1 MNPSAESETDEMIL
15 IKGFPFVFLVLV
27 ERITFTITC
36 TCEDEMLL
44 FQEAVNRCSHNA
56 SKLGMCNSCGI
67 VCEIKDFTTGSSNN
81 FDIFI
86 VVYDNTFQYPVTSQS
101 RNKIQNI
108 TCRINT
114 AGCCNNNSLSSL
126 ENTTQKTA
134 QPKTTLTSSDASQHV
149 TNETAEE
156 TTNTTILIPIVTNL
170 KDTSLITTVSKESV
184 SEASIVCECPSN
196 GLFAGAAFIG
206 LFIGVITTGSIS
218 FFLHKRWTS
227 SNKGRALCN
236 SLYEFNETQASIRP
250 TAGETYNE
258 IENEPQSPKISYVLP
273 ITKDETKSS
282 VSTNNPE
289 IYHHL
294 REDYDVKD
302 RSNYYDHAVPLNGQ
316 QEIEPDQYGKLAIE
330 ETGAYSTVT
339 NMNKTGPEPVRNE
352 AYSTIETSE
361 FHLVEVEGNHN
372 DNSASYFVLAKE

>member
-1 MNPSAESETDEMIL
+1 MNRSAESETDKMIL
-15 IKGFPFVFLVLV
+15 IKVLPFVLLVFV
-27 ERITFTITC
+27 ERITFSITC
-36 TCEDEMLL
+36 TCEDEMLII
-44 FQEAVNRCSHNA
+44 QEAVNRSNHNA
-56 SKLGMCNSCGI
+56 SKLDSCGI
-67 VCEIKDFTTGSSNN
+67 VCEIQETNGGNPSDVV
-81 FDIFI
+81 IFI
-86 VVYDNTFQYPVTSQS
+86 VVDNNTFQYSVPKY
-101 RNKIQNI
+101 KIQNI

-114 AGCCNNNSLSSL
+114 AGCCNNDSLSSL
-126 ENTTQKTA
+126 ENTSQQTA
-134 QPKTTLTSSDASQHV
+134 KPESTSTSSDASQNV
-149 TNETAEE
+149 TKETTEE
-156 TTNTTILIPIVTNL
+156 TSITTVLTPHATNSQ
-170 KDTSLITTVSKESV
+170 DTPLITTVSKERV
-184 SEASIVCECPSN
+184 SEASLVCECPSN

-206 LFIGVITTGSIS
+206 LFIGVFTTGSIS
-218 FFLHKRWTS
+218 FFLHKRWTT
-227 SNKGRALCN
+227 SNKGRALSN
-236 SLYEFNETQASIRP
+236 VFYELNATQASIRP

-282 VSTNNPE
+282 VLTNNPE

-302 RSNYYDHAVPLNGQ
+302 RSNYYDHAVPLKNP

-361 FHLVEVEGNHN
+361 FQLVEVEGNNN